1 MSKFNTIIL
10 CLGFIV
16 LCSGKAPK
24 HGVWVV
30 VSNSSSDGRPV
41 EMKFSIASKAGEIGA
56 LLAQQ
61 EIKAG
66 LQHLPEKKL
75 KEGVYQVQVAT
86 QNDLVGASQ
95 PFMLDSDRW
104 VLINYIH
111 EDSATIVKTHGYID
125 TTRFKKIDD
134 KYATLYI
141 SISNRKPAGL

>member
-1 MSKFNTIIL
+1 MSNLSKILL

-16 LCSGKAPK
+16 LCAGKASK
-24 HGVWVV
+24 HAVWVV

-56 LLAQQ
+56 LLAEQ

-75 KEGVYQVQVAT
+75 KEGVYQLQVAT
-86 QNDLVGASQ
+86 NDNLISASQ
-95 PFMLDSDRW
+95 PFTLDSDRW
-104 VLINYIH
+104 ILINYIR
-111 EDSATIVKTHGYID
+111 EDSANIVKTHGYID
-125 TTRFKKIDD
+125 PARFKKIDD